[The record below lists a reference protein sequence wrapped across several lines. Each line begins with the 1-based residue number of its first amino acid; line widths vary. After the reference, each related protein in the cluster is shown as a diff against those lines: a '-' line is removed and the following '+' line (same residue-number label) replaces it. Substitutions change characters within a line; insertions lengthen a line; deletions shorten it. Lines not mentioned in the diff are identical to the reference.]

1 MPTRKL
7 AAVLV
12 ATLFALGLAL
22 ATGLSANQADRSS
35 DKVTELKQ
43 QRIEVLKQLVEN
55 AKINYQNGRQPFG
68 QLLAARES
76 LFSAQL
82 ALETDHQKRIEL
94 YEKRLEIFK
103 FDEELAKSRVSVGD
117 ATADD
122 QLRATAQRLL
132 AEIDLAEEATT

>member
-7 AAVLV
+7 AAVMV

-55 AKINYQNGRQPFG
+55 ATINYQNGRQPFG

-82 ALETDHQKRIEL
+82 ALETDHQKRNL
-94 YEKRLEIFK
+94 LRW
-103 FDEELAKSRVSVGD
+103 LAGGY
-117 ATADD
+117 
-122 QLRATAQRLL
+122 L
-132 AEIDLAEEATT
+132 AIPVAR